1 MKVRRSLQFSFKDFY
16 RDNGYQGATRP
27 QVTERFESKVLRL
40 TILVLLSVLAFSLT
54 PLAARGVSGRR

>member
-54 PLAARGVSGRR
+54 PL